1 MLRRWTWHA
10 IAASV
15 VLLGSTMAGPTGAH
29 AVTSVGGRVSF
40 SSGPL
45 RLVDTREANGVPV
58 AGPTRGP
65 ITLPSGTLLTV
76 AVLDI
81 TAPGQVFVHPCA
93 SSPSASP
100 AVFLVRPDEQFE
112 NTVITGTGPT
122 CLSSTTPLNVVVDYR
137 ATVGS
142 TPSSGG
148 LQYVPLP
155 MPLDV
160 SPAQAFNGDA
170 QIDLSQVPGDAA
182 ASVLGITVAAIGPA
196 GFVTVYPC
204 NEPRSTRPSDLLARS
219 APSGSV
225 VVTQLSAPGATKQ
238 CVFASVQ
245 TVVQV
250 VVLGY
255 LATSGPDNTG
265 IPPTLR
271 WNFAST
277 APPGLDAF
285 TPVRVLDTRESIG
298 ASAAGKLG
306 AGEVQVVDLAPFVTI
321 QTTAVVLNVTAT
333 EPDGAG
339 FVTAFPC
346 DEERPTVSNL
356 NYVAGQTVPNLVTVR
371 LGADASVCLFS
382 QMRTHLVAD
391 LTGTY
396 EFGGGDGAV
405 ALAPARLLDTRE
417 PIGVSSVGKLTGGRV
432 LTLAVAGRGGVP
444 ADGVNAVTM
453 NVTVVDPTADGFA
466 TVYPCD
472 APTRPTASNLNYVTG
487 QTVANAVSVKLSAA
501 GTVCIFT
508 QSTAHVVADANAWYG
523 PAATAG
529 YEELTPARAL
539 DTRLGPNAGPVT
551 GALSASGVLMP
562 GQASGLAL
570 LIPSTVAGRV
580 VLPPDANAV
589 VLNVTAT
596 QPRGPGFLTVYPCGD
611 TGRPTASNLNFVAGQ
626 TVANQV
632 TVALG
637 GDHSSVNVCF
647 YSQQMLDVV
656 VDVAGYYTAQ
666 PEQGWIPDVV

>member
-1 MLRRWTWHA
+1 MVRRWTSHA

-15 VLLGSTMAGPTGAH
+15 VLLGSTMAGPTRAR
-29 AVTSVGGRVSF
+29 AATSGGGRLSF
-40 SSGPL
+40 PSGPQ
-45 RLVDTREANGVPV
+45 RVVDTRGTNGVPV
-58 AGPTRGP
+58 SGPTRGP
-65 ITLPSGTLLTV
+65 ISLPSGSLLSV
-76 AVLDI
+76 AVVDI
-81 TAPGQVFVHPCA
+81 TAPGQVFVHPCG
-93 SSPSASP
+93 SSPTASP

-112 NTVITGTGPT
+112 NTVITGPGPT
-122 CLSSTTPLNVVVDYR
+122 CLSSTTPLNVVVDHR
-137 ATVGS
+137 ATIGS
-142 TPSSGG
+142 TPASGG
-148 LQYVPLP
+148 LQYVPLATP
-155 MPLDV
+155 VDV
-160 SPAQAFNGDA
+160 SPARAFSGDA
-170 QIDLSQVPGDAA
+170 QIDLSEVPVEAA
-182 ASVLGITVAAIGPA
+182 ASVLGITVAAIGPV

-204 NEPRSTRPSDLLARS
+204 NTPRPTASDLLARA

-225 VVTQLSAPGATKQ
+225 VVTPLSAPGATTQ
-238 CVFASVQ
+238 CVFASAE

-255 LATSGPDNTG
+255 LAPSGPDNTAV
-265 IPPTLR
+265 PPTLR

-285 TPVRVLDTRESIG
+285 TPVRVLDTREPIG
-298 ASAAGKLG
+298 APAAAKLG

-339 FVTAFPC
+339 YVTAFPC

-371 LGADASVCLFS
+371 LGVDASVCLFS

-391 LTGTY
+391 LTATY

-417 PIGVSSVGKLTGGRV
+417 PIGVPSVGKLTGGRV
-432 LTLAVAGRGGVP
+432 LTLAVAGSGGVP
-444 ADGVNAVTM
+444 AAGVDAVTM
-453 NVTVVDPTADGFA
+453 NVTAVDPAADGFA

-472 APTRPTASNLNYVTG
+472 AAARPTASNLNYVAG
-487 QTVANAVSVKLSAA
+487 QTVANAVTVKLSAA

-508 QSTAHVVADANAWYG
+508 QSTAHVVADVNAWYG
-523 PAATAG
+523 PAAPAG
-529 YEELTPARAL
+529 YEALTPVRAL
-539 DTRLGPNAGPVT
+539 DTRLGPNTGPVA
-551 GALSASGVLMP
+551 GALSASGALIP
-562 GQASGLAL
+562 GQPSGLAL
-570 LIPSTVAGRV
+570 RLSSSTVDGRV

-596 QPRGPGFLTVYPCGD
+596 QPRGPGFLTVYPCSESL
-611 TGRPTASNLNFVAGQ
+611 RPTTSSLNFVAGQ

-637 GDHSSVNVCF
+637 PDVPAGDVCF
-647 YSQQMLDVV
+647 YSQQLVDVV